1 MWTRWRW
8 PTLGR
13 IHDDEACVR
22 QRIIKISQ
30 CLRPLYFNVEL
41 FEGFEPGA
49 CFRCKG
55 NHCLAV

>member
-1 MWTRWRW
+1 MWTRWRR
-8 PTLGR
+8 PASGR
-13 IHDDEACVR
+13 IQDDEACHR
-22 QRIIKISQ
+22 QRILRISNY
-30 CLRPLYFNVEL
+30 LRLLFFNVEF